1 MTTAKP
7 PKAPPKPKK
16 SRKDSAI
23 ITPPFAST
31 SNDSIST
38 KISRVLSAKD
48 SPVDIEEIALEF
60 YTQVGGAAGFVHTIM
75 GAYGMTRVGSAEQ
88 ARLLDIMTDLFKRA
102 DAKRGSTDLDASSDE
117 DLEKIAMQL
126 SKKAGLAGLPVQ
138 DWIDHVCI

>member
-1 MTTAKP
+1 MTL

-16 SRKDSAI
+16 PRKDSART
-23 ITPPFAST
+23 TPPFVST
-31 SNDSIST
+31 ATDSISN
-38 KISRVLSAKD
+38 KITRVLSAKD

-60 YTQVGGAAGFVHTIM
+60 YTQVGGAAGFVQTIM

-102 DAKRGSTDLDASSDE
+102 DAKRGATDLDASSDE
-117 DLEKIAMQL
+117 DLEKIAIQL
-126 SKKAGLAGLPVQ
+126 AQKSGIVGLPIQ